1 MASVFLSYDRNDANQ
16 ARGIAKALERAGNS
30 VWWDRHIQGGTQFSR
45 AIEQALHDADA
56 VVVLWSTESVQSTW
70 VRDEAAEGRDSGKLI
85 PVTLD
90 GALPPMGFRQ
100 FQVIGIPATGHAR
113 NVALQSLADAVASIA
128 GKEANVDRSS
138 HSPNPPR
145 AAATP
150 HRPWRL
156 SPVWAALVAAVITLT
171 GVGYFLFRPASASTS
186 VTVAAADGSAA
197 SQALARDLL
206 FKLSTLQSS
215 RRQAIRII
223 SDRKSAGDDPD
234 LVFQV
239 ASEPGAKTAAS
250 LALVSRRDG
259 QILWSGEIVPPSGT
273 NADLNQQIA
282 FSAGGVLD
290 CAGRALT
297 PATPLKPDTLTLYLG
312 ACARIAGLL
321 GGDVSEV
328 IPLFEEV
335 TRQAPKFADGWAK
348 LLLAM
353 SPPPIEQRTTMTSKT
368 RAQVSAVV
376 EQARA
381 LDPDMPEAAFAE
393 IISLPDDAIVQKF
406 ALIER
411 ALKASPDDPNLLIL
425 RSSLLGEVGRWNA
438 AIVDA
443 RNASRLDP
451 LNPWYQNS
459 YLQTLGSAGQTEA
472 AFEEL
477 AHAERNWPGASNT
490 LESRLWLNIRFG
502 DPQEAI
508 RLLRSGVSNL
518 PTEVQLILLAKIS
531 PTPENLGKARTII
544 RGALKSG
551 GNLAG
556 PIQGAALVGITS
568 ELWPVLLHAKDHS
581 SKEYSVLFR
590 PAFREFRHDPR
601 FLQVVKRTGV
611 LAYWQQSGKW
621 PDFCGDPDL
630 PYDCKAEAA
639 KKIAA

>member
-1 MASVFLSYDRNDANQ
+1 MASVFLSYDHKDLPR
-16 ARGIAKALERAGNS
+16 AKTLALALEKAGHS
-30 VWWDRHIQGGTQFSR
+30 VWWDRHIKGGAQYSKE
-45 AIEQALHDADA
+45 IEEALKRADA
-56 VVVLWSTESVQSTW
+56 VVVLWSSHSVDSAW
-70 VRDEAAEGRDSGKLI
+70 VRDEAAAGRDSGKLI

-90 GALPPMGFRQ
+90 GVLPPMGFRQ

-113 NVALQSLADAVASIA
+113 NVALRSLVDAVASIA
-128 GKEANVDRSS
+128 GQAANVDSSS
-138 HSPNPPR
+138 HSAYPSR

-150 HRPWRL
+150 RRL
-156 SPVWAALVAAVITLT
+156 LHLGPGWVALGAAVIAVT
-171 GVGYFLFRPASASTS
+171 GVGYLLTRPAAARTSLSVVAVDRSNASR
-186 VTVAAADGSAA
+186 
-197 SQALARDLL
+197 ALAQDLL
-206 FKLSTLQSS
+206 FKLSTLQNSH
-215 RRQAIRII
+215 RQAIRII
-223 SDRKSAGDDPD
+223 SDSKLTGDDPD
-234 LVFQV
+234 LVFQI
-239 ASEPGAKTAAS
+239 ASEPGTKAAAR

-259 QILWSGEIVPPSGT
+259 QILWSGEIAPPSGT
-273 NADLNQQIA
+273 SADLKQQFA
-282 FSAGGVLD
+282 FSAGRVLD

-297 PATPLKPDTLTLYLG
+297 PATPLKLDTLTLYLG
-312 ACARIAGLL
+312 GCARIAELL
-321 GGDVSEV
+321 GGDVSDV

-353 SPPPIEQRTTMTSKT
+353 SPPPIEQRPLMTSKT
-368 RAQVSAVV
+368 RAQVSALV

-381 LDPDMPEAAFAE
+381 LDPDMPEAAYAE

-411 ALKASPDDPNLLIL
+411 ALKVSPDDPNLLIL

-459 YLQTLGSAGQTEA
+459 YIQTLGSAGQTEA

-477 AHAERNWPGASNT
+477 GHAERKWPGASNT

-568 ELWPVLLHAKDHS
+568 ELWPVLLHAKDYS

-630 PYDCKAEAA
+630 PYDCKVEAA
-639 KKIAA
+639 KITA

>member
-1 MASVFLSYDRNDANQ
+1 MASVFLSYHREDLLR
-16 ARGIAKALERAGNS
+16 AKSLALALEKAGHS
-30 VWWDRHIQGGTQFSR
+30 VWWDRHIKGGAQYSKE
-45 AIEQALHDADA
+45 IEEALKRADA
-56 VVVLWSTESVQSTW
+56 VVVLWSSHSVDSAW
-70 VRDEAAEGRDSGKLI
+70 VRDEAAAGRDSGKLI

-90 GALPPMGFRQ
+90 GVLPPMGFRQ

-113 NVALQSLADAVASIA
+113 NVALHSLADAVASIA
-128 GKEANVDRSS
+128 GQAANVDSSS
-138 HSPNPPR
+138 HSAYPSR

-150 HRPWRL
+150 RRPWRL
-156 SPVWAALVAAVITLT
+156 RPVWAALGAAVIAVS
-171 GVGYFLFRPASASTS
+171 GVGYLLFRPASASTS
-186 VTVAAADGSAA
+186 LSVVAVDRSNA
-197 SQALARDLL
+197 SRALAQDLL
-206 FKLSTLQSS
+206 FKLSTLQNSH
-215 RRQAIRII
+215 RQAIRII
-223 SDRKSAGDDPD
+223 SDSKSTGDDPD
-234 LVFQV
+234 LVFQI
-239 ASEPGAKTAAS
+239 ASEPGTKAAAR

-259 QILWSGEIVPPSGT
+259 QILWSGEIAPPSGT
-273 NADLNQQIA
+273 SADLKQQFA
-282 FSAGGVLD
+282 FSAGRVLD

-297 PATPLKPDTLTLYLG
+297 PATPLQPDTLTLYLG
-312 ACARIAGLL
+312 GCAKIADLL
-321 GGDVSEV
+321 GGDVSDV

-353 SPPPIEQRTTMTSKT
+353 SPPPIEQRPLMTSKT
-368 RAQVSAVV
+368 RAQVSALV

-381 LDPDMPEAAFAE
+381 LDPDMPEAAYAE

-411 ALKASPDDPNLLIL
+411 ALKVSPDDPNLLIL

-459 YLQTLGSAGQTEA
+459 YLQTLASAGQTEA

-568 ELWPVLLHAKDHS
+568 ELWPVLLHAKDYS

-639 KKIAA
+639 KLR